1 MTRPTDSAGYE
12 VPAVGVICLDTSFT
26 KIPGHIRNPATFGF
40 PVVCHVVS
48 GATPERVVTRP
59 DPALLQP
66 FVQAAV
72 HLQAAGVSAVTSACG
87 FLALFQAELAGAVAI
102 PVYSSSLM
110 QVPMVGRM
118 LGPGRT
124 VGILTADASSLSA
137 AHLAGV
143 GADRVPVRIAG
154 MADQPEFREV
164 ILEGKRDDLDA
175 RRLRDEVVSLAEGL
189 LRDHPDVGALVLECT
204 DLVPFAHDIQA
215 RTHLPVFD
223 IVTLTELVHA
233 GLSRRPFTAA
243 VAVPPAAGRGR
254 GTVISEY
261 VEAP

>member
-1 MTRPTDSAGYE
+1 MTKATGPAGSE
-12 VPAVGVICLDTSFT
+12 GPAIGVICLDTSFT
-26 KIPGHIRNPATFGF
+26 KIPGHIRNPATFSF

-66 FVQAAV
+66 FIQAAV
-72 HLQAAGVSAVTSACG
+72 QLEAAGVSAITSACG

-124 VGILTADASSLSA
+124 VGILTANASSLSS

-154 MADQPEFREV
+154 LADQPEFREV
-164 ILEGKRDDLDA
+164 ILEGQRDDLDPG
-175 RRLRDEVVSLAEGL
+175 RMGDEVVGVAEGL
-189 LRDHPDVGALVLECT
+189 RRDHPDVGALVLECT

-215 RTHLPVFD
+215 RTGLPVFD

-233 GLSRRPFTAA
+233 SLSRHPFAA
-243 VAVPPAAGRGR
+243 AAGE
-254 GTVISEY
+254 T
-261 VEAP
+261 P

>member
-1 MTRPTDSAGYE
+1 MTRPNGSADREG
-12 VPAVGVICLDTSFT
+12 PAIGVICLDTSFT
-26 KIPGHIRNPATFGF
+26 KIPGHIRNPATFSF

-72 HLQAAGVSAVTSACG
+72 HLEAAGVSAITSACG
-87 FLALFQAELAGAVAI
+87 FLALFQAELAGAVGI

-124 VGILTADASSLSA
+124 VGILTADASSLSP

-143 GADRVPVRIAG
+143 GADRVPVHVAG
-154 MADQPEFREV
+154 LADQPEFREV
-164 ILEGKRDDLDA
+164 ILEGQRDDLDPGQ
-175 RRLRDEVVSLAEGL
+175 LRDEVVSVTGGL

-204 DLVPFAHDIQA
+204 DLAPFAHDIQA
-215 RTHLPVFD
+215 ATGLPVFD
-223 IVTLTELVHA
+223 ILTLTDLVHA
-233 GLSRRPFTAA
+233 SLNRRSFAQAAA
-243 VAVPPAAGRGR
+243 VPGAAGDS
-254 GTVISEY
+254 SETM
-261 VEAP
+261 